1 MSPEQASLDHID
13 VDTRSDIYSLGVL
26 LYELL
31 TGSTPVDRKSLPNRS
46 AMEVLRIVR
55 DVDAPRP
62 SIKLHSSVD
71 LSSVSESRQT
81 EPTKLRRQ
89 LKRELDWI
97 VLKALEKDR
106 TRRYETANGFALDI
120 DRYLAGEP
128 VLAHPPSAS
137 YRIKKMLRRNRIPA
151 TAAALVFLSLVGGFV
166 GTTMGLF
173 EAQKQE
179 KLATRAGKLA
189 NRRLTQVA
197 QQKLLAEQAG
207 DLARERLVQIKIE
220 KQRADDETAIA
231 RAVGDFLQDGIL
243 GQLETS
249 LKTDPT
255 FRADPNLTLRTIL
268 DRAAAQVGEGFFVDQ
283 PLVEIEIR
291 HTIGNAYR
299 SVGQYEKSVEQ
310 LTRSYELAVQH
321 LGEDDHNNWV
331 TLHNLAISQSAV
343 GDERAAID
351 SLELALAGLK
361 RHSGPF
367 SSNTLVTTS
376 ALAHAEAETMLRRAV
391 EIMQEHQP
399 DDWLTS
405 AYQAFLGQALLKQEE
420 YEEAETALIAGYEGL
435 ASQIDQIPES
445 QRPYVN
451 QAVRSLVELY
461 RATEKPDKADEWKE
475 KLPKRK

>member
-173 EAQKQE
+173 EAQK
-179 KLATRAGKLA
+179 
-189 NRRLTQVA
+189 
-197 QQKLLAEQAG
+197 
-207 DLARERLVQIKIE
+207 
-220 KQRADDETAIA
+220 
-231 RAVGDFLQDGIL
+231 
-243 GQLETS
+243 
-249 LKTDPT
+249 
-255 FRADPNLTLRTIL
+255 
-268 DRAAAQVGEGFFVDQ
+268 
-283 PLVEIEIR
+283 
-291 HTIGNAYR
+291 
-299 SVGQYEKSVEQ
+299 
-310 LTRSYELAVQH
+310 
-321 LGEDDHNNWV
+321 
-331 TLHNLAISQSAV
+331 
-343 GDERAAID
+343 
-351 SLELALAGLK
+351 
-361 RHSGPF
+361 
-367 SSNTLVTTS
+367 
-376 ALAHAEAETMLRRAV
+376 
-391 EIMQEHQP
+391 
-399 DDWLTS
+399 
-405 AYQAFLGQALLKQEE
+405 
-420 YEEAETALIAGYEGL
+420 
-435 ASQIDQIPES
+435 
-445 QRPYVN
+445 
-451 QAVRSLVELY
+451 
-461 RATEKPDKADEWKE
+461 
-475 KLPKRK
+475 